1 MANTTAV
8 EELDIVIIGAGLTG
22 INAAY
27 RLQTQLPNHS
37 YAILEARDSL
47 GGTWDFWKY
56 PGIRSDST
64 MALYGFPWRPWPF
77 EESMAGAKAIKSY
90 IAECA
95 ASEGIDKMI
104 RYHHRVKA
112 ANWSSEEQKWTLQ
125 LEITCEDGVT
135 EEKQIKAWWLL
146 ACSGYYS
153 YDKVLPPTI
162 PGIDKFQGQVIHPQF
177 WDENLDYADKKIIV
191 IGSGATAI
199 TLLPS
204 LAEKAKQVTMLQ
216 RSPSYV
222 LALPRKDKTVKTL
235 SKWMPRSWAV
245 TINWFQRMF
254 FETVFVQFVLNFPNA
269 GRRFVIDAMKSQ
281 LPKGFAIEKHF
292 NPRYNPFEQRLCFC
306 PGADFFK
313 ALHKPGVSIVT
324 DVIDTV
330 TSDGIIVK
338 TGGEKIE
345 ADIIVTA
352 TGLHMEV
359 LSSTAV
365 TVDGKPVN
373 ETMGERY
380 VWNGC
385 MIEGVPNAGLLT
397 GYTAASW
404 TPGVDVRTRNLI
416 KVIKHQDKTGASSA
430 APHIPESKRASMPA
444 GPMMTLTSTYARAAM
459 KRMPLVAGIG
469 PWKAGTNW
477 VQDVCAML
485 FGSVKDGMKYSSGAK
500 DKAI

>member
-1 MANTTAV
+1 MAPTTSV
-8 EELDIVIIGAGLTG
+8 EELDIVIVGAGLTG

-27 RLQTQLPNHS
+27 RLQTQLPHRG

-56 PGIRSDST
+56 PGIRSDSA
-64 MALYGFPWRPWPF
+64 MALYGFPWRPWPY
-77 EESMAGAKAIKSY
+77 EDSMAGASAIKSY

-95 ASEGIDKMI
+95 ASEGIDKKI
-104 RYHHRVKA
+104 RLRHRVKA
-112 ANWSSEEQKWTLQ
+112 ANWSSDEQKWILQ
-125 LEITCEDGVT
+125 LEITHEDGMT
-135 EEKQIKAWWLL
+135 EQKQVKTWWLL
-146 ACSGYYS
+146 NCSGYYS
-153 YDKVLPPTI
+153 YDKVLPPAI
-162 PGIDKFQGQVIHPQF
+162 PGIDNFQGQVVHPQF
-177 WDENLDYADKKIIV
+177 WDEKLDYTNKKIIV

-204 LAEKAKQVTMLQ
+204 LAEKAKEVTMLQ

-222 LALPRKDKTVKTL
+222 FAIPRKDKTVKTL
-235 SKWMPRSWAV
+235 SRWMPLSWAV

-254 FETVFVQFVLNFPNA
+254 AETAFVQFVLNFPNA
-269 GRRFVIDAMKSQ
+269 GRKFVIGAMKSQ
-281 LPKGFAIEKHF
+281 LPKGFEIEKHF

-313 ALHKPGVSIVT
+313 ALHKPGVKIVT

-330 TSDGIIVK
+330 TKDGIIVK

-352 TGLHMEV
+352 TGLHMEI
-359 LSSTAV
+359 LSATAV

-380 VWNGC
+380 VWNAC

-416 KVIKHQDKTGASSA
+416 KVIKHQEKTGATA
-430 APHIPESKRASMPA
+430 ATPYIPEAGRAMLPA
-444 GPMMTLTSTYARAAM
+444 EPMMNLTSTYARAAM
-459 KRMPLVAGIG
+459 KRLPLVAGVG

-477 VQDVCAML
+477 VQDVWAML
-485 FGSVKDGMKYSSGAK
+485 FGSVKDGMQYSFGSKSK
-500 DKAI
+500 DI

>member
-1 MANTTAV
+1 MAATAAA
-8 EELDIVIIGAGLTG
+8 EELDIVVVGAGLTG

-37 YAILEARDSL
+37 FTILETRDSL

-64 MALYGFPWRPWPF
+64 MALYGFPWRPWPY
-77 EESMAGAKAIKSY
+77 EESMAGAQAIKSY
-90 IAECA
+90 IADCA
-95 ASEGIDKMI
+95 ASEGIDKKI
-104 RYHHRVKA
+104 RLRHCVKA
-112 ANWSSEEQKWTLQ
+112 ANWSSKEQKWTLQ
-125 LEITCEDGVT
+125 LEVTREDGTT
-135 EEKQIKAWWLL
+135 EQKQIKTWWLL
-146 ACSGYYS
+146 NCSGYYN
-153 YDKVLPPTI
+153 YNKVLAPNI
-162 PGIDKFQGQVIHPQF
+162 PGIDNFQGQVIHPQF
-177 WDENLDYADKKIIV
+177 WDEKLDYADKKIII

-204 LAEKAKQVTMLQ
+204 LAEKAKEVTMLQ

-222 LALPRKDKTVKTL
+222 LALPRKDKTVKNL
-235 SKWMPRSWAV
+235 SRWMPLSWAV

-254 FETVFVQFVLNFPNA
+254 FETAFVQFVLNFPNA
-269 GRRFVIDAMKSQ
+269 GRKFVTNAMKSQ

-313 ALHKPGVSIVT
+313 ALHKPGVKIVT
-324 DVIDTV
+324 DVINTV

-338 TGGEKIE
+338 TGCEKIE

-352 TGLHMEV
+352 TGLHMEI

-365 TVDGKPVN
+365 TVDGVPVN
-373 ETMGERY
+373 ETVGERY
-380 VWNGC
+380 VWNAC

-404 TPGVDVRTRNLI
+404 TPGVDVRTRHLI
-416 KVIKHQDKTGASSA
+416 KVIKHQEKTGAASA
-430 APHIPESKRASMPA
+430 TPYIPESKRASLPA
-444 GPMMTLTSTYARAAM
+444 GPMMTLSSTYARAAM
-459 KRMPLVAGIG
+459 KRMPLVAGVG

-477 VQDVCAML
+477 AQDVWVML
-485 FGSVKDGMKYSSGAK
+485 FGSVKDGMKYTAGGKSK
-500 DKAI
+500 DI